1 MMCVVRLCNIALNRY
16 SKIDGKE
23 PETVGSMEWNA
34 WYIVGGKVRVLG
46 ILRKTAA
53 SEAHKLKVHHQRL
66 FVEEEHCL
74 KLLGWKG
81 KRPAATGAAMTV
93 QAEGAC
99 PMNYSLPLLDNGLF
113 VAKYNNLNDNDICIL
128 TNIVRSIKRSVDSVM
143 MTEQIHTIQL
153 LPALP

>member
-1 MMCVVRLCNIALNRY
+1 
-16 SKIDGKE
+16 
-23 PETVGSMEWNA
+23 
-34 WYIVGGKVRVLG
+34 
-46 ILRKTAA
+46 
-53 SEAHKLKVHHQRL
+53 
-66 FVEEEHCL
+66 
-74 KLLGWKG
+74 
-81 KRPAATGAAMTV
+81 MTV